1 MLSHHRPFSGIGSLA
16 AALLTVGA
24 LTAPALA
31 QVQLAPMA
39 TGAKPPAAAPE
50 VKAAG
55 GTTTPA
61 TYTAA
66 QAERGHDLYTKNC
79 ADCHGTTLDNG
90 EFGGP
95 PLKGASFRDKYF
107 GITVDALYG
116 FMSTAMPP
124 DRPGQLSPQ
133 QYADLTAYVL
143 SVNGVQAG
151 STELPANLDALGS
164 MTLQ

>member
-1 MLSHHRPFSGIGSLA
+1 
-16 AALLTVGA
+16 
-24 LTAPALA
+24 
-31 QVQLAPMA
+31 VQLAPMA
-39 TGAKPPAAAPE
+39 TGAKPPAATPE
-50 VKAAG
+50 AKATDG
-55 GTTTPA
+55 STKPA
-61 TYTAA
+61 TFTAA

-79 ADCHGTTLDNG
+79 VDCHGTTLDNG

-116 FMSTAMPP
+116 FMSSAMPP

-133 QYADLTAYVL
+133 EYADLTAYVL

-151 STELPANLDALGS
+151 SAELPADLDALG
-164 MTLQ
+164 TLTVQ